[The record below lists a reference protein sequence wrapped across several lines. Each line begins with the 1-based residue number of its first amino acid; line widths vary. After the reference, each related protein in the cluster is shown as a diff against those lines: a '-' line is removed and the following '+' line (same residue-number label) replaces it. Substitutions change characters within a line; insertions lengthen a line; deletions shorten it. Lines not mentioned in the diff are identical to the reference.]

1 MHARGLSQPRALK
14 VCRTNTGSAAALAAW
29 FTPRASTWLPWLPSL
44 CAEGTPGGLRGPA
57 VSRRALVLPV
67 PSVSDGLLLQPFP
80 SSFSQVEVFLA
91 SFLGGPLQGRL
102 AVTHFALRCVAA
114 CGSPHFGG
122 PDAPANTRSWEGGPA
137 AAAGKALSRGWKR
150 WPTGGDVRRDLE
162 HCDVTARNSSVGW
175 KDTFRRLRAVFKGAR
190 KAFRTYYTSR
200 TFVCSDVVEPAE
212 GFVRGNIVTESVFAF
227 PWKEIEFLFNSY

>member
-1 MHARGLSQPRALK
+1 M
-14 VCRTNTGSAAALAAW
+14 
-29 FTPRASTWLPWLPSL
+29 
-44 CAEGTPGGLRGPA
+44 
-57 VSRRALVLPV
+57 
-67 PSVSDGLLLQPFP
+67 
-80 SSFSQVEVFLA
+80 
-91 SFLGGPLQGRL
+91 
-102 AVTHFALRCVAA
+102 
-114 CGSPHFGG
+114 
-122 PDAPANTRSWEGGPA
+122 
-137 AAAGKALSRGWKR
+137 
-150 WPTGGDVRRDLE
+150 RRDLE